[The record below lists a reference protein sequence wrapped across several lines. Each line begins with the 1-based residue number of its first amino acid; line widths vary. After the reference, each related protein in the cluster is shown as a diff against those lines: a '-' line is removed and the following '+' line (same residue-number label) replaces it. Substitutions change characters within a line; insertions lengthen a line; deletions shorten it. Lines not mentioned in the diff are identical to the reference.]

1 MTNDLNRRVYEHKNK
16 LVKGFSSKYNLN
28 KLVYY
33 EIYDNPED
41 AILREKK
48 IKNGTREKKIN
59 LVNSINENW
68 KDLYDEIS
76 I

>member
-16 LVKGFSSKYNLN
+16 LVKGFISKYNLN

-33 EIYDNPED
+33 EIFDNPED

-48 IKNGTREKKIN
+48 IKNGAREKKIS
-59 LVNSINENW
+59 LVNSINGN
-68 KDLYDEIS
+68 
-76 I
+76 

>member
-16 LVKGFSSKYNLN
+16 LVKGFISKYNLN

-33 EIYDNPED
+33 EIFDNPED

-48 IKNGTREKKIN
+48 IKNGAREKKIS
-59 LVNSINENW
+59 LVNSIKEKRKNTH
-68 KDLYDEIS
+68 
-76 I
+76 